1 MSGAI
6 GCATENG
13 VSSLTCPLNAN
24 ASGDFWTI
32 REEIARNLTDT
43 LNQTM
48 YEQTHVLFPQLQL
61 LEVDFSTPYE
71 DMIENIQLQV
81 RACTCRSCCELCSR

>member
-1 MSGAI
+1 M
-6 GCATENG
+6 CATENS
-13 VSSLTCPLNAN
+13 VSRLTLSLTCPPN

>member
-1 MSGAI
+1 MVGGDLVAR
-6 GCATENG
+6 T
-13 VSSLTCPLNAN
+13 
-24 ASGDFWTI
+24 GDFWTI
-32 REEIARNLTDT
+32 REEIARNLTHT

-48 YEQTHVLFPQLQL
+48 YAQTHVLFPQLQL

-81 RACTCRSCCELCSR
+81 LFTLLSALVEAPRPTIT